1 MHPSM
6 KFRILCIMLFT
17 LPFLN
22 PAEAQL
28 TYTQDL
34 IREEIIRLG
43 GEWEGSDAVKRIC
56 FAGELFKTEH
66 FEMLSHCSGLEWFEA
81 HDIRLCDKD
90 ALKHLLQIRSLI
102 RVDLLGAGD
111 LADGL
116 EHIPVK
122 CSKLEEVRVEAKHLS
137 IEAFSALQKVQS
149 LRHLSLEVGSLE
161 REQCE
166 LVSRMKQLKY
176 LYIESSLD
184 PAVEKSIRDAL
195 INCEVVMSPV
205 ISND

>member
-1 MHPSM
+1 MDPPM
-6 KFRILCIMLFT
+6 KLRILCIMLFT

-22 PAEAQL
+22 PAEGQL

-56 FAGELFKTEH
+56 FEGELFRTEH
-66 FEMLSHCSGLEWFEA
+66 FEMLSHCTGLEWFGA
-81 HDIRLCDKD
+81 LDIRLCDKD

-116 EHIPVK
+116 EHIPVR
-122 CSKLEEVRVEAKHLS
+122 CSKLKEVNVEAKHLS

-149 LRHLSLEVGSLE
+149 LRRLSLEVGSLE
-161 REQCE
+161 REQWE
-166 LVSRMKQLKY
+166 LLSRMRQLTY

-195 INCEVVMSPV
+195 VNCEVVISP
-205 ISND
+205 IFPND